1 MFDLNI
7 KYYDGKVSVAHDA
20 TMILMSD
27 HWLIKYSI
35 GEGINQYVRWDIKG
49 IMTDENFTTIHVF
62 RYGGFPEQTV
72 VSKDGRL
79 PQALKDKYPSK
90 RFIVGRSSDIL
101 KKNTVLASLTV
112 AVVVFIA
119 VLYWYIIPLFAEKA
133 ASQIPTGME
142 VSIGSSVYETVMSQY
157 EVNDTLTGKVNDF
170 LQSFHLKTSYPIEV
184 TVVNDKQ
191 CNAFA
196 LPGGHIIIFSGI
208 IAKMKTKEELAAL
221 LAHETAHIHY
231 RHSLKST
238 FRTLSRNLFVSL
250 LFNDING
257 VAAIIADNSNML
269 MNLTYS
275 RELEIEADKNGMAVL
290 AANGISLRG
299 FTDLF
304 QLLNNHAENSGELE
318 ILSTH
323 PLTTD
328 RIAYA
333 KESAREQVNIR
344 DQSSLENKWLNL
356 RLKAGN

>member
-1 MFDLNI
+1 M
-7 KYYDGKVSVAHDA
+7 SAAHDA

-35 GEGINQYVRWDIKG
+35 GEGINQYVRWDING

-62 RYGGFPEQTV
+62 RYGGFPEQTII
-72 VSKDGRL
+72 SKDGRL

-90 RFIVGRSSDIL
+90 VFIVGRTSDIL
-101 KKNTVLASLTV
+101 KKNTVLAGLTA
-112 AVVVFIA
+112 AVVVFVV

-133 ASQIPTGME
+133 ASGIPLETE
-142 VSIGSSVYETVMSQY
+142 ISIGSSVYETVMSQY
-157 EVNDTLTGKVNDF
+157 VVNDTLTGKVNDF
-170 LQSFHLKTSYPIEV
+170 LQSVDFKTTYPVNV

-191 CNAFA
+191 SNAFA

-221 LAHETAHIHY
+221 LAHETAHIQY

-238 FRTLSRNLFVSL
+238 FRSLSRYLFISL
-250 LFNDING
+250 LFNDVNG

-275 RELEIEADKNGMAVL
+275 RELEIEADKKGMMVL

-304 QLLNNHAENSGELE
+304 QLLNNHAENAEQFE
-318 ILSTH
+318 ILNTH

-344 DQSSLENKWLNL
+344 DQSGLENKWLNL
-356 RLKAGN
+356 RMKAGD